1 MRIFTS
7 ILLTGFACFPLIG
20 FAHHSHSNLN
30 MKDVR
35 VYTGVITKYG
45 WTMPH
50 VYMKVKGADP
60 EGNVVEYSIEMAN
73 PSSMARQGWS
83 KQTFNPGDRI
93 TWEGAH
99 DRNPSRHYTGLSWV
113 ERADGT
119 RVGIEGAETTK
130 IEPSTD
136 FTGLWKRS
144 DPGGFKPHYR
154 PPEGWP
160 LSTAGQALVANFD
173 ENSNPIIECINP
185 GPPKSMLLPYP
196 IEFRRPD
203 DKTLII
209 ERELMEEL
217 RVVYFDSDHPVGE
230 ASRIGHSVGRFE
242 GDTLVIETNN
252 FLADRWGSH
261 TGIDSSDQKQLL
273 ERYTMSNG
281 GMNLDVEITVT
292 DPVYLAEPVTFTHH
306 WVKITDRDVV
316 QAPCTLESSALYLE
330 R

>member
-60 EGNVVEYSIEMAN
+60 EGNVVEYSIEMDN

-83 KQTFNPGDRI
+83 KQTFNSGDRI

-119 RVGIEGAETTK
+119 RVGIEGAETTN

-136 FTGLWKRS
+136 FYRS
-144 DPGGFKPHYR
+144 LETIR
-154 PPEGWP
+154 SRWI
-160 LSTAGQALVANFD
+160 QAALQAA
-173 ENSNPIIECINP
+173 
-185 GPPKSMLLPYP
+185 
-196 IEFRRPD
+196 RRMA
-203 DKTLII
+203 T
-209 ERELMEEL
+209 
-217 RVVYFDSDHPVGE
+217 V
-230 ASRIGHSVGRFE
+230 
-242 GDTLVIETNN
+242 
-252 FLADRWGSH
+252 DRRTSAC
-261 TGIDSSDQKQLL
+261 DQ
-273 ERYTMSNG
+273 
-281 GMNLDVEITVT
+281 
-292 DPVYLAEPVTFTHH
+292 F
-306 WVKITDRDVV
+306 
-316 QAPCTLESSALYLE
+316 
-330 R
+330 